1 MYLILIPI
9 FFDTLRTGIGVIMTG
24 KVQLFR
30 YFKEW
35 KMGVALIYYNAN
47 SKMIKM
53 KIRIFISEK

>member
-1 MYLILIPI
+1 
-9 FFDTLRTGIGVIMTG
+9 MTG